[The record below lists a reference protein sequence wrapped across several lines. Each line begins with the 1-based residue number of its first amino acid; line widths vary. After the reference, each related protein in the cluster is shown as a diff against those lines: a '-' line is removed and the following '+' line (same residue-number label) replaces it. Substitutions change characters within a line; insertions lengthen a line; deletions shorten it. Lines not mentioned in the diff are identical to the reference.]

1 MTEINHYITW
11 GFLWKLRKWNR
22 FRFRWNLPHLD
33 FLLFDMAVPPPCRRY
48 HGRPSSWKER
58 GRIRRAQREI
68 QVGVL
73 IYLPWEKDVYKA
85 IKIGFFAPPPR
96 RPPSRPRAPP
106 GRRRRPPPGRPSLG
120 LRARIRAQGGRGGK
134 EKRGKE
140 RERNRERKE

>member
-85 IKIGFFAPPPR
+85 IKIGFLHLLHVGHPPGLAR
-96 RPPSRPRAPP
+96 RPAAAA
-106 GRRRRPPPGRPSLG
+106 GRPSLG